1 MKTAPPTPRP
11 AAAILPYLVS
21 GMHEKVMK
29 VFLLRWD
36 GTETTVHSGLL
47 PPSWLLFFNANNIDF
62 GYSGSQARET
72 PVNES

>member
-1 MKTAPPTPRP
+1 
-11 AAAILPYLVS
+11 
-21 GMHEKVMK
+21 MK